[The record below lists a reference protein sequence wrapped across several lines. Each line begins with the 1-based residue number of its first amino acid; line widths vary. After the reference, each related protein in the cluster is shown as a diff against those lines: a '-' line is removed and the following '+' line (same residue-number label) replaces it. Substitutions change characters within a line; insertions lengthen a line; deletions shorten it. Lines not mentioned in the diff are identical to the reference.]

1 MHGVT
6 IQVLVMHDRDSK
18 PAGADHYVLRKPHVV
33 TVPCRF
39 VQWRRNLVLDFID
52 MMAAALDLD
61 LSLHESGGFDYVMWL
76 EDDAILQQGWSQVVE
91 EPAKLRGCL
100 TALHACNC
108 HSCTAESLY
117 NGVGMVAVMFQ
128 RHKLQTLLPMIK
140 AWPDSDPL
148 TALDTM
154 VHRLCAES
162 SALGQGYYLERDV
175 LGSLAR
181 HQGNI
186 VRTTTKPE
194 AQISVRISFPSEG
207 QVIYQPQIGVSPLE
221 VHFTVAGTVYDAEYA
236 FTATV
241 SSSVGKQTL
250 PRSTWKTASP
260 LRLEDCSDEN
270 TIELFFVMKELAM
283 ARGANEL
290 VTIEVS
296 LFDAEADDLDE
307 DSLYRRAIA
316 RTETFFVATDYM
328 HLAPFKRHTD
338 EDESI
343 LLKYNRAMEYLVQ
356 GQPGVVGVTAL
367 GLLEGV
373 QYLLI
378 ITAHQMDTS
387 RSLGPIL
394 RHTVLLDDTITI
406 QPTGTAE
413 QDLDAGRHGAR
424 AAAAQA
430 PELTRGV
437 LQAQVS
443 DNEHR

>member
-1 MHGVT
+1 
-6 IQVLVMHDRDSK
+6 
-18 PAGADHYVLRKPHVV
+18 
-33 TVPCRF
+33 
-39 VQWRRNLVLDFID
+39 
-52 MMAAALDLD
+52 
-61 LSLHESGGFDYVMWL
+61 MWL

-128 RHKLQTLLPMIK
+128 RHKLQTLLPLIK

-162 SALGQGYYLERDV
+162 SELGQGYYLERDV

-241 SSSVGKQTL
+241 SSPQQPPVG
-250 PRSTWKTASP
+250 
-260 LRLEDCSDEN
+260 
-270 TIELFFVMKELAM
+270 
-283 ARGANEL
+283 
-290 VTIEVS
+290 
-296 LFDAEADDLDE
+296 
-307 DSLYRRAIA
+307 
-316 RTETFFVATDYM
+316 
-328 HLAPFKRHTD
+328 LAPNT
-338 EDESI
+338 
-343 LLKYNRAMEYLVQ
+343 
-356 GQPGVVGVTAL
+356 P
-367 GLLEGV
+367 
-373 QYLLI
+373 
-378 ITAHQMDTS
+378 
-387 RSLGPIL
+387 SLCCI
-394 RHTVLLDDTITI
+394 
-406 QPTGTAE
+406 
-413 QDLDAGRHGAR
+413 
-424 AAAAQA
+424 
-430 PELTRGV
+430 
-437 LQAQVS
+437 
-443 DNEHR
+443 